1 MGLRTQPSV
10 KIGVRFVE
18 NDTAVSKNC
27 LTISEESKKKKK
39 KSKANPV
46 TGRGGL

>member
-1 MGLRTQPSV
+1 MIDTPRSRNKVLF
-10 KIGVRFVE
+10 KINVL
-18 NDTAVSKNC
+18 A
-27 LTISEESKKKKK
+27 LMAKK